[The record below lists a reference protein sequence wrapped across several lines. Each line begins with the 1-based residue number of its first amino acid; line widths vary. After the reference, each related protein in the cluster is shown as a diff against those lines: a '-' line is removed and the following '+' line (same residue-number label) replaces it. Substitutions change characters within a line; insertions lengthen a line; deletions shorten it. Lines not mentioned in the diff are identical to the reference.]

1 MNLRQKGME
10 RKLNEVLEKLNRVEK
25 KLDHLYEHY
34 ERNHSSESDVRDFA
48 INTLANIVGNAI
60 STPTIINLNPLKR

>member
-1 MNLRQKGME
+1 ME

-25 KLDHLYEHY
+25 KLDHLHEHY
-34 ERNHSSESDVRDFA
+34 FRNHSSESDVRDFA